1 MAGELSGAEEPTGP
15 QLHPNSLF
23 SPRNPSRYRGVS
35 LRLRDRPRFGESR
48 VRDANY
54 LREQAKRCRAL
65 AKTAVE
71 PDLIEQLR
79 LWSVELADEAD
90 AVEWQD
96 AENEETGNLR

>member
-1 MAGELSGAEEPTGP
+1 
-15 QLHPNSLF
+15 
-23 SPRNPSRYRGVS
+23 
-35 LRLRDRPRFGESR
+35 

-71 PDLIEQLR
+71 PDIIEQLR

-90 AVEWQD
+90 AVERQG
-96 AENEETGNLR
+96 AESEETCLGSRQPHGWWSDRARQSASPKRVVSGPWRKH

>member
-1 MAGELSGAEEPTGP
+1 M
-15 QLHPNSLF
+15 
-23 SPRNPSRYRGVS
+23 
-35 LRLRDRPRFGESR
+35 
-48 VRDANY
+48 RDANY

-96 AENEETGNLR
+96 AENEETGNSS